1 MRITSLRIRNFKS
14 IRNMYIEN
22 IDNALILVGQ
32 NNTGKTAVLDAVRA
46 VRNISNSW
54 LACWVSFFNSSST
67 AASMS
72 MTSAAKKPSGYSS
85 PATML
90 LFFPNSTSNR
100 SKKRLLS

>member
-46 VRNISNSW
+46 VGGSYRIQPEDFQENNSNIEVF
-54 LACWVSFFNSSST
+54 VSLEF
-67 AASMS
+67 
-72 MTSAAKKPSGYSS
+72 
-85 PATML
+85 L
-90 LFFPNSTSNR
+90 EEDLI
-100 SKKRLLS
+100 RLQKNEIGRAHV